1 MVSHMSGDAMKI
13 EMPEALTYYTAD
25 EVAECIGYQEH
36 LAKERADAL
45 YAFLWRTLS
54 ESKNPTP
61 IGGDGS
67 DGTVELPEDR
77 LSLEND
83 DKTGHW
89 WGRLDRD
96 WQEALVKAASSEGE

>member
-1 MVSHMSGDAMKI
+1 MKV

-25 EVAECIGYQEH
+25 EVAECIGYWSH
-36 LAKERADAL
+36 LPKDRADAL
-45 YAFLWRTLS
+45 YAFLWKTLS
-54 ESKNPTP
+54 EAESPTP

-83 DKTGHW
+83 DKAGHW
-89 WGRLDRD
+89 WARLDRD
-96 WQEALVKAASSEGE
+96 WQEALVSAVAAEERI